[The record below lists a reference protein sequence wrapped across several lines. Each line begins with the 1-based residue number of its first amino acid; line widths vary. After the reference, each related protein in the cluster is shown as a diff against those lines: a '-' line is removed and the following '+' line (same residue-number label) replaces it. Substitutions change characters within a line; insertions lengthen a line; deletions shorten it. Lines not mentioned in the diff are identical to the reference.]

1 MKNINTD
8 LLIAGQGAAGYSAAL
23 YAARYQVSTLI
34 AGGEFGGET
43 AIGGMIENYPGIE
56 LDGFDLMMNMKN
68 QVMGY
73 DVELL
78 EENIETIKIE
88 NNSFKAFTSNSSIEA
103 KSIILCVGRE
113 RRKLGLHNEEGLLG
127 KGVSYCSTCDAP
139 LYKNK
144 IVAVAGGGNAA
155 VEGAI
160 LLSKYAKEVNL
171 IYRGRELYRPE
182 KILLDQIK
190 DIKNINF
197 YLESNIIALLE
208 NDSGVNGVRLSKKTN
223 QIDIEIDGIFIEI
236 GADPRLELPNQLKL
250 EIDKSTAEV
259 SVNKL
264 METNVNGI
272 FAAGDLTNASGPL
285 KQTVT
290 AAGQGAIAALSAYT
304 YLSEL
309 KISN

>member
-144 IVAVAGGGNAA
+144 TV
-155 VEGAI
+155 
-160 LLSKYAKEVNL
+160 
-171 IYRGRELYRPE
+171 
-182 KILLDQIK
+182 LDS
-190 DIKNINF
+190 NF
-197 YLESNIIALLE
+197 
-208 NDSGVNGVRLSKKTN
+208 
-223 QIDIEIDGIFIEI
+223 
-236 GADPRLELPNQLKL
+236 
-250 EIDKSTAEV
+250 
-259 SVNKL
+259 VNK
-264 METNVNGI
+264 V
-272 FAAGDLTNASGPL
+272 
-285 KQTVT
+285 K
-290 AAGQGAIAALSAYT
+290 
-304 YLSEL
+304 
-309 KISN
+309 